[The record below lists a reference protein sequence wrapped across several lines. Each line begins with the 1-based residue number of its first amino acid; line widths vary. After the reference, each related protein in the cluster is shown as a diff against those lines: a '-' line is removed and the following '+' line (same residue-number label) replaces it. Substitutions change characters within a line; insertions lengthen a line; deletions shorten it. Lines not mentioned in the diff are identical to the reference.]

1 MHAFTAPGEIDPEW
15 RGQRAMEADPD
26 AVVAREH
33 LETQIVEARRDH
45 ARVGENSIRVKRIAF
60 PAQAELNMPMASVGQ
75 LNQPAA
81 GLFQDDPPGSD
92 RCIFIVVN
100 VYHRGQR
107 SAALGDFRRDHCI
120 SNLKR
125 YFHGAIMR

>member
-1 MHAFTAPGEIDPEW
+1 
-15 RGQRAMEADPD
+15 
-26 AVVAREH
+26 
-33 LETQIVEARRDH
+33 
-45 ARVGENSIRVKRIAF
+45 
-60 PAQAELNMPMASVGQ
+60 MPMASVGQ

-81 GLFQDDPPGSD
+81 GLLQDDLPSSD
-92 RCIFIVVN
+92 RCILIVVN